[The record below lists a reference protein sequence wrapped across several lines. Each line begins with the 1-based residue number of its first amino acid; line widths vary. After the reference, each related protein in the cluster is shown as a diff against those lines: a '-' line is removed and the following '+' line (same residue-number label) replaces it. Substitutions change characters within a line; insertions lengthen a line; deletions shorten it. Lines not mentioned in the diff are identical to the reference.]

1 MALAAR
7 LRDTNARI
15 ARVQINHEKH
25 NLKMEAL
32 ETERSQLTARRSVGG
47 RDTHRVVVSR
57 RAPRGVSL
65 TIGFTSS

>member
-32 ETERSQLTARRSVGG
+32 ETERSQLTARRSVG
-47 RDTHRVVVSR
+47 RKEHTSR
-57 RAPRGVSL
+57 
-65 TIGFTSS
+65 GFT